1 MAVRVQYAQGR
12 AGEPARLWTE
22 DVRAVAIG
30 LRQRLFGPA
39 IRPIEVEGLV
49 RKAQTLIV
57 NGRPI
62 EISWDLDNPVVD
74 PDGATVLGVCE
85 HDPDVPDTALVALNA
100 DLTRDHPEL
109 RRSTAG
115 HELAHAVFDMPAA
128 IRSGAGRVFRLH
140 AIQAPPSGV
149 VRDWREW
156 RANEFMGAFL
166 MPPAMTA
173 KVVPQAAGEIG
184 AGLRWVR
191 PPRSEHPVPS
201 VAHHPFD
208 VIEAVVLGAA
218 ERFGVSP
225 DFAAVRL
232 RRYGM
237 IGRAQ

>member
-1 MAVRVQYAQGR
+1 MVVRVQYAQGHG
-12 AGEPARLWTE
+12 GEPARLWTE
-22 DVRAVAIG
+22 DVRAVATG

-39 IRPIEVEGLV
+39 IRPIEVEDLV
-49 RKAQTLIV
+49 RKAQALIV
-57 NGRPI
+57 NDRPI

-74 PDGATVLGVCE
+74 PEGAAVLGVCE
-85 HDPDVPDTALVALNA
+85 HDPEVPDTALVALNA

-115 HELAHAVFDMPAA
+115 HEFAHAVFDMPAA
-128 IRSGAGRVFRLH
+128 IRSGAGRVFRLP
-140 AIQAPPSGV
+140 AIQPLAGA

-166 MPPAMTA
+166 MPPAMAA
-173 KVVPQAAGEIG
+173 KVVPQVAGEIG
-184 AGLRWVR
+184 AALRWVR
-191 PPRSEHPVPS
+191 PPRTEHPVPS

>member
-1 MAVRVQYAQGR
+1 MAVRVHYAQGR
-12 AGEPARLWTE
+12 SGEPARLWTE
-22 DVRAVAIG
+22 DVRSVAIG

-39 IRPIEVEGLV
+39 IRPIEVDDLV

-74 PDGATVLGVCE
+74 PDGAAVLGVCE
-85 HDPDVPDTALVALNA
+85 HDPDLPGTALVALNA

-128 IRSGAGRVFRLH
+128 IRSGAGQVYRLH
-140 AIQAPPSGV
+140 TIPTPVSGA

-173 KVVPQAAGEIG
+173 KVVPQVAGERRTAADSGLGG
-184 AGLRWVR
+184 ALW
-191 PPRSEHPVPS
+191 
-201 VAHHPFD
+201 
-208 VIEAVVLGAA
+208 LGGPA
-218 ERFGVSP
+218 GP
-225 DFAAVRL
+225 
-232 RRYGM
+232 
-237 IGRAQ
+237 